1 METVNG
7 ENLIDNAENIRE
19 KTEKDG
25 AAGFVIAVI
34 VSVCLLFIL
43 LITAFESVTYWTPG
57 FYEKEYTK
65 HGVLAEMNRE
75 MTMETMLGVTDEMM
89 QYLRG
94 NREDLVVV
102 AELDGIQQEF
112 FNDREKA
119 HMADVRGLFVG
130 AIKLRRIA
138 IGIVIAGIL
147 LLIIMKR
154 KRAPRTLARGYK
166 WACGIT
172 GILTVVLTCLISTD
186 FNYVFIKFHHLF
198 FDNDLWL
205 LDPATDDMINM
216 LPEGFFFDTAVRI
229 GVTFI
234 IAAGILLIL
243 SLIMGRRKKTKPGL
257 V

>member
-1 METVNG
+1 MK
-7 ENLIDNAENIRE
+7 E
-19 KTEKDG
+19 KKDG
-25 AAGFVIAVI
+25 TGSFVAAII
-34 VSVCLLFIL
+34 VSVCLLFVM
-43 LITAFESVTYWTPG
+43 LITAFEAVTYWTPD

-65 HGVLAEMNRE
+65 HGVLSQMNRE

-94 NREDLVVV
+94 NRPDLVVV
-102 AELDGIQQEF
+102 AELDGVQQEF

-119 HMADVRGLFVG
+119 HMADVRNLFVG

-147 LLIIMKR
+147 LLLILKR
-154 KRAPRTLARGYK
+154 KQAVRTLARGYK

-172 GILTVVLTCLISTD
+172 AVLALVLTCLISTD
-186 FNYVFIKFHHLF
+186 FNYVFIKFHHIF

-205 LDPATDDMINM
+205 LDPYKDDMINM
-216 LPEGFFFDTAVRI
+216 LPEGFFFDTVVRI
-229 GVTFI
+229 GITFI
-234 IAAGILLIL
+234 IPALVLLVIAAVI
-243 SLIMGRRKKTKPGL
+243 SRNKKEKPDL